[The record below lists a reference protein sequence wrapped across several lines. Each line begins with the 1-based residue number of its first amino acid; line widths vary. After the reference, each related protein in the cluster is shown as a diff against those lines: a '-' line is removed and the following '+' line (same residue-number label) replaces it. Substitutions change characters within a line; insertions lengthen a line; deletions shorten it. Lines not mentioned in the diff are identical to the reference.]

1 MLSSFRILSKI
12 GGVALGAAFVA
23 LAAGYAPAKADE
35 PGVVRLTALNG
46 DVAVRRGD
54 TSGTFA
60 ASANTPLMVSDY
72 LSTGPGAA
80 HAELQFDRGNFLRLG
95 PNVQLRIA
103 KLDPGDHTVQLAE
116 GTVELS
122 SLHPTSG
129 HAEVDTPSIAVRP
142 GSNGRYRVTVNPDGT
157 TLVTVRSGSA
167 DLVGTSATRTIDAGQ
182 TIAIT
187 GSPNDPRF
195 ENISFVASDDFDT
208 WNQQRD
214 TFDNNDTGYQYASPQ
229 IAGIPDLSQYGS
241 WNNSQQYGMGWTPN
255 DVGPN
260 WSPYQDGQWTWEP
273 GYGYTWIGNEPWGWA
288 PYHYGSWEYNG
299 TSWAWYPNAQPTYNQ
314 YGSAQAQNPNQYPA
328 AQYPSGQYPQQYP
341 SGQYPQQYP
350 SGQYPQQ
357 YPSGQYPAQY
367 PQQYPAQ
374 YPAQYPPQYP
384 AQYPAQYP
392 PQAYPPPYA
401 QGGYPYGYPPQ
412 AGYGYPQSPYGYG
425 GYPAANNSALLWAP
439 ALVAFLGIM
448 SGESAGQ
455 SLLGGLGTGG
465 VGWVPL
471 APGEPMY
478 PWWGAQQSAW
488 YGYPASTYYPNYQQY
503 GYSQQPLSSSYTTYN
518 VTNIYKVYR
527 NARAP
532 HGVMLVSTKAF
543 QNGSFKT
550 IRATS
555 INDLKLEDGKVGSV
569 AVFRNVVPVTPTA
582 ANLRFSEAGPT
593 RIAAIAPRSALF
605 SRFSTPKAPTQFSAV
620 REKVANTTEH
630 VYAARPSQ
638 PVYPERRAVQPQA
651 AEQRTIDPQAD
662 RAAQQAAAE
671 RKADDS
677 ASAERRA
684 DQAAADRKAE
694 PAARNNDAPAWQ
706 RYNDAHTTNPNRDTT
721 VPDRTNGA
729 PDRGYTAPSH
739 PYATQQRAATEDRPY
754 NADRQY
760 NGERQYNAPRSS
772 TAPRPQQP
780 RPQTQPQ
787 HHTAPQPQ
795 HAAPSKG
802 LSSSNHGGNNND
814 KHQGN
819 GH

>member
-12 GGVALGAAFVA
+12 GGVALGAAIVA

-142 GSNGRYRVTVNPDGT
+142 GSNGRYRVTVGSAAA

-187 GSPNDPRF
+187 GSPSDPRF

-273 GYGYTWIGNEPWGWA
+273 GYGYTWIGNESWGWA

-314 YGSAQAQNPNQYPA
+314 YGSAAGAKPESVSRRAVPQRTVPA
-328 AQYPSGQYPQQYP
+328 AVSERPIPAAVSQRTVSAAVSERPIPRTIPAAVSGTI
-341 SGQYPQQYP
+341 S
-350 SGQYPQQ
+350 
-357 YPSGQYPAQY
+357 
-367 PQQYPAQ
+367 
-374 YPAQYPPQYP
+374 PPCKRNIP
-384 AQYPAQYP
+384 PQYP

-412 AGYGYPQSPYGYG
+412 AGYGYPPSPYGY
-425 GYPAANNSALLWAP
+425 GYPAANNSSVLWAP

-455 SLLGGLGTGG
+455 SLHSAGSAPATRRP
-465 VGWVPL
+465 WVPL

-582 ANLRFSEAGPT
+582 ARTSASTKQARRALPRSRRRPRSSAGSRGRRRRRSSGGTWRPRTPDGTRLRRTSVAARVSGTARRAAASRRAAYDRSAGRPRRAASRCRAQGRRERVCRAPGRRECGLPSAGPIKPR
-593 RIAAIAPRSALF
+593 RIG
-605 SRFSTPKAPTQFSAV
+605 
-620 REKVANTTEH
+620 
-630 VYAARPSQ
+630 RPSS
-638 PVYPERRAVQPQA
+638 R
-651 AEQRTIDPQAD
+651 
-662 RAAQQAAAE
+662 
-671 RKADDS
+671 
-677 ASAERRA
+677 
-684 DQAAADRKAE
+684 
-694 PAARNNDAPAWQ
+694 
-706 RYNDAHTTNPNRDTT
+706 H
-721 VPDRTNGA
+721 
-729 PDRGYTAPSH
+729 
-739 PYATQQRAATEDRPY
+739 RAATTRRRGSGTTTRVPPTRTASATARERTNTAPDQLVQRTRARTRHSSVRRSEDRPY
-754 NADRQY
+754 NA
-760 NGERQYNAPRSS
+760 S
-772 TAPRPQQP
+772 TG
-780 RPQTQPQ
+780 
-787 HHTAPQPQ
+787 
-795 HAAPSKG
+795 S
-802 LSSSNHGGNNND
+802 
-814 KHQGN
+814 
-819 GH
+819 